1 MKTEVYV
8 FHAIKENEILY
19 RKILWQIRNTSFLS
33 MMAPCDAKVDIQ
45 NVTKEEFE
53 SDVKSSFQEILDMI
67 TRYREIEEAIHK
79 ANAEITIE
87 TCLGEMTISD
97 AYKLHNEIG
106 RMSYDEKFRRFK
118 RELYSLIEIAYTT
131 NTIEI

>member
-8 FHAIKENEILY
+8 FHAIKEKEILY
-19 RKILWQIRNTSFLS
+19 HKILWQIRNTSFLS

-53 SDVKSSFQEILDMI
+53 SDVKNSFQEIMDMI

-79 ANAEITIE
+79 ANAEIIIE

-118 RELYSLIEIAYTT
+118 RELYGLIEIAYTT